1 MRVLKRHSDQD
12 TATDSDDAVET
23 DHPTTTDTSAS
34 TRTTE
39 RQPVVADEVEPARP
53 GLFQRFRRTATVPLT
68 VPRRGLRQTVTVPG
82 RRVQT
87 TAPERAWSPAAIL
100 ATVAGAALAVVGAV
114 TLIRTGINETW
125 YRPVVEVLDANH
137 TPLLGAIEVG
147 AGALLLL
154 FGLSGSRFLVAV
166 AGIAGALVATAAAV
180 EPEELTR
187 ELAIERWWAW
197 ALAAAGVVLT
207 LAAIYEPRPKGRG
220 DTVIDVR

>member
-12 TATDSDDAVET
+12 TATDSDDAAATE
-23 DHPTTTDTSAS
+23 PPAAPDTSS

-53 GLFQRFRRTATVPLT
+53 GFFQRFRRTATVPLT
-68 VPRRGLRQTVTVPG
+68 VPQRGLRRTVTVPG

-87 TAPERAWSPAAIL
+87 TSPERVWSPAAIL
-100 ATVAGAALAVVGAV
+100 STIAGAALAVVGIV
-114 TLIRTGINETW
+114 TLIRSGVNDSW

-147 AGALLLL
+147 AGVLLLL
-154 FGLSGSRFLVAV
+154 LGLSGNRFLVAA

-207 LAAIYEPRPKGRG
+207 LAAIYEPRSKGRG